1 MPETAWT
8 TVPTTSPS
16 SATWP
21 SISSARSPPK
31 APCASRS
38 SGQDGRTRSSPKSSP
53 KSEMRLPCT
62 YLCLSSSAIITHS
75 GDIAAFGQNDKW
87 SFALLP
93 ALPHSSAIL
102 LHILRFYPISGSL
115 QGFEDKVL
123 LGDTAISGIH
133 GQFPK

>member
-8 TVPTTSPS
+8 TAPTTSPS

-53 KSEMRLPCT
+53 KSEMRLPWEWC
-62 YLCLSSSAIITHS
+62 YLYRAIDRDGNLVDVYLSETRDMAAAKAFLRSARSVTQVEPEQVTTDGHTS
-75 GDIAAFGQNDKW
+75 YPKAIA
-87 SFALLP
+87 
-93 ALPHSSAIL
+93 
-102 LHILRFYPISGSL
+102 
-115 QGFEDKVL
+115 EE
-123 LGDTAISGIH
+123 LGTDVD
-133 GQFPK
+133 